1 VTPTGGQ
8 IETTAGVNLSQYYAC
23 LYGGQNNPGCSGYTP
38 QPPTGYGYL
47 HNQAANAFASGLKVD
62 GALTLWGPGE
72 VAGQASRN
80 GTSQQLSIWI
90 SPALSGTPLVNG
102 ESGSFVQRTR
112 YIVQNNYLW
121 DDEEGGSKTL
131 AGSSIVGFINETTY
145 VPGGGQSGQN
155 SSEPPV
161 RKLDRNSAL
170 EHFTGGTGAPI
181 RISFGDVNTNNVRAD
196 EFKQVQ
202 DDLKKGCSDRSTAI
216 DARLAFA
223 TTGEEAYYLGS
234 ITLRLQGTLSVS
246 QNCNWSF
253 SGNLRSFDDV
263 YDFNASTHRGIIG
276 ELLTWWGRQQTGRP
290 YDIQIRGEKTI
301 AQTGKVPWWNR
312 PWFWQR

>member
-1 VTPTGGQ
+1 VFTS
-8 IETTAGVNLSQYYAC
+8 ET
-23 LYGGQNNPGCSGYTP
+23 
-38 QPPTGYGYL
+38 
-47 HNQAANAFASGLKVD
+47 D
-62 GALTLWGPGE
+62 E
-72 VAGQASRN
+72 N
-80 GTSQQLSIWI
+80 GTTINRNKVGQ
-90 SPALSGTPLVNG
+90 
-102 ESGSFVQRTR
+102 
-112 YIVQNNYLW
+112 YL
-121 DDEEGGSKTL
+121 
-131 AGSSIVGFINETTY
+131 FIADVTEY
-145 VPGGGQSGQN
+145 LPGGRQSGQN

-170 EHFTGGTGAPI
+170 EHFTEGTGTPT

-216 DARLAFA
+216 DARLSFA